1 MLEVVGSNFGGGRKG
16 ALFGLYEVEEG
27 YMRCVFCVMCW
38 YVVGVGFGLFK
49 PSVFRILFTYHFPEH
64 RKTTDPDTFKV
75 SLKKWIWDN
84 IPSV

>member
-38 YVVGVGFGLFK
+38 YVVGVGFGVRGGVGGSGV
-49 PSVFRILFTYHFPEH
+49 SVWG
-64 RKTTDPDTFKV
+64 V
-75 SLKKWIWDN
+75 
-84 IPSV
+84 